1 MHEAGDEYWLQ
12 YDLNPSKTSA
22 VYVDTSPNDGTTAM
36 EGKLR
41 KHVEDK
47 TPRKNF
53 KCDPNAT
60 MESFTRCAFNEIED
74 YECTPAINKIGSYFN
89 ETNIC
94 KTLDELNN
102 NKHLINSQLSKTLY
116 SQSSNSSCIK
126 PCKSASFQVSL
137 QKKDGNGKLL
147 GNSKIKEL
155 ATPGRFLLNFK
166 YDDFVID
173 NKKEYLVMNEDGLIS
188 ALGGFLGLFLGSSCV
203 SVIEWIGQLFKKC
216 SK

>member
-12 YDLNPSKTSA
+12 YGLNPSQIRTI
-22 VYVDTSPNDGTTAM
+22 YIDTSTNDGTSAM
-36 EGKLR
+36 EGILQ

-60 MESFTRCAFNEIED
+60 IESFTHCAFNEIED

-94 KTLDELNN
+94 KTLDELNKN
-102 NKHLINSQLSKTLY
+102 QHLIHSQLSKTLY

-126 PCKSASFQVSL
+126 PCKTASFEVSL
-137 QKKDGNGKLL
+137 QKKHYNGKLAQL
-147 GNSKIKEL
+147 IYEISPLIFMMFTISIMGKSTIENPHIFYSH
-155 ATPGRFLLNFK
+155 FLN
-166 YDDFVID
+166 
-173 NKKEYLVMNEDGLIS
+173 
-188 ALGGFLGLFLGSSCV
+188 C
-203 SVIEWIGQLFKKC
+203 C
-216 SK
+216 

>member
-22 VYVDTSPNDGTTAM
+22 IYVDTSPNDGTTAM

-74 YECTPAINKIGSYFN
+74 YECTPAINKIGGYFN

-94 KTLDELNN
+94 KTLEELNN

-126 PCKSASFQVSL
+126 PCKTASFEVSL
-137 QKKDGNGKLL
+137 QKRHDNGKLL
-147 GNSKIKEL
+147 GNAKVKEFQT
-155 ATPGRFLLNFK
+155 AGKFVLNFR
-166 YDDFVID
+166 YDEIVIE
-173 NKKEYLVMNEDGLIS
+173 NKKEYFVMSGDGLIS
-188 ALGGFLGLFLGSSCV
+188 AIGGFLGLFLGYSLV
-203 SVIEWIGQLFKKC
+203 SVIEWISQLLKKC
-216 SK
+216 WK

>member
-1 MHEAGDEYWLQ
+1 MHEAGVEYWLQ
-12 YDLNPSKTSA
+12 YGLSPSKKSV
-22 VYVDTSPNDGTTAM
+22 VYIDTNADDGTYAIDGTLKYVM
-36 EGKLR
+36 EDKVLR
-41 KHVEDK
+41 K
-47 TPRKNF
+47 NY

-60 MESFTRCAFNEIED
+60 MESYTRCAFNEIEE
-74 YECTPAINKIGSYFN
+74 YECTPAINKIGCYFN

-102 NKHLINSQLSKTLY
+102 NKYLISSQLSKTLY

-126 PCKSASFQVSL
+126 PCKSASFEVSL

-188 ALGGFLGLFLGSSCV
+188 AVGGFLGLFLGSSCV

>member
-12 YDLNPSKTSA
+12 YGLNPSKIRTI
-22 VYVDTSPNDGTTAM
+22 YIDTSTNDGTSAM
-36 EGKLR
+36 EGILR

-60 MESFTRCAFNEIED
+60 IESFTRCAFNEIED
-74 YECTPAINKIGSYFN
+74 YECAPAINKIGCYFN
-89 ETNIC
+89 KTNIC
-94 KTLDELNN
+94 KTLDELNKN
-102 NKHLINSQLSKTLY
+102 QHLIYSQLSKTLY
-116 SQSSNSSCIK
+116 AQHSNSSCIK
-126 PCKSASFQVSL
+126 PCKTASFEVSL
-137 QKKDGNGKLL
+137 QKKHDNGKLL
-147 GNSKIKEL
+147 GSSKIKEL
-155 ATPGRFLLNFK
+155 ATSERFLLNFK
-166 YDDFVID
+166 YDDFVIE

-188 ALGGFLGLFLGSSCV
+188 AVGGFLGLFLGSSCV